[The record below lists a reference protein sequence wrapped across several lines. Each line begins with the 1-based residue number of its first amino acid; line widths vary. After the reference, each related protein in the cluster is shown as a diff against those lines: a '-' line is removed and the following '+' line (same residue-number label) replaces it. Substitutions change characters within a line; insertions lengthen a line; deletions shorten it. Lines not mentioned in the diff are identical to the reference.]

1 MVNMN
6 FIFLNKKI
14 NIQYF
19 LKIFIII
26 QITIFVLDI
35 TLGGYFNFV
44 RDFPSILLFFNV
56 VVAFV
61 LTRKNLKLKTYSN
74 IIYILLSGLAIIYL
88 VWYLFSGVQYYQI
101 AKQSRVYSLS
111 GKLAF
116 HDKYAYDYNI
126 YGYGKLRK
134 SKLYSRI
141 VNGISFTD
149 LVINDSDRFSLVCG
163 LHQYIHCWHFFKLSD
178 YSDYD
183 VKVKFYTLKKESGD
197 YYNIVLS
204 IEGVNGNLNLLNSYR
219 KFFIIDLIVCYI
231 FLVLYVLYFL
241 LLIRRLKK

>member
-1 MVNMN
+1 M
-6 FIFLNKKI
+6 
-14 NIQYF
+14 YF
-19 LKIFIII
+19 LLIPSQLKRFIDLVQKKQQI
-26 QITIFVLDI
+26 Q
-35 TLGGYFNFV
+35 
-44 RDFPSILLFFNV
+44 
-56 VVAFV
+56 
-61 LTRKNLKLKTYSN
+61 
-74 IIYILLSGLAIIYL
+74 
-88 VWYLFSGVQYYQI
+88 
-101 AKQSRVYSLS
+101 
-111 GKLAF
+111 AF

-134 SKLYSRI
+134 SKRYSRI

-231 FLVLYVLYFL
+231 FLVFYYVIFL
-241 LLIRRLKK
+241 HMNLIFIIYIL